1 MKKKEK
7 EEQKREENI
16 DNRPLSVKAQEH
28 ITRYPQ
34 L

>member
-16 DNRPLSVKAQEH
+16 DNRPLRVKAQEH
-28 ITRYPQ
+28 NTRYPQ